1 VAEMHTS
8 PYDMKEITDEDLIL
22 YHYNEAPPLLKA
34 LVEKELRSRKEV
46 NDRYLQL
53 TKTLSDLN
61 HLPLAS
67 PAPSTIQK
75 IMRKT
80 GQSGNAN
87 PSAE

>member
-1 VAEMHTS
+1 MHTS
-8 PYDMKEITDEDLIL
+8 PYNMKEITDDDLIL

-46 NDRYLQL
+46 KDRYLQL
-53 TKTLSDLN
+53 RKTLSDLN
-61 HLPLAS
+61 QLPLTS

-75 IMRKT
+75 ILRKT
-80 GQSGNAN
+80 GLSGNTN

>member
-1 VAEMHTS
+1 MHTS
-8 PYDMKEITDEDLIL
+8 PYNMKEITDDDLIL

-46 NDRYLQL
+46 KDRYLKL
-53 TKTLSDLN
+53 RKTLSDLN
-61 HLPLAS
+61 QLPLTS

-75 IMRKT
+75 ILRKT
-80 GQSGNAN
+80 GLSGNAN